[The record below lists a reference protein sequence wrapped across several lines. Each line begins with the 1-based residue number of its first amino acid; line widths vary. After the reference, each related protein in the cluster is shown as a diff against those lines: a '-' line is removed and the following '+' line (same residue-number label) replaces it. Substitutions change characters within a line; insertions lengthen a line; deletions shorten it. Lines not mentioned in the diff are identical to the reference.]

1 MAAYLHSANG
11 TKTKFKQFFP
21 QAILFFLG
29 VPVITDVKLPVQ
41 EGSSLTFSTLL
52 IFQGL
57 ETAVWGVL
65 KAKMQMLEEP
75 AGFLMHFYHLSE
87 ILTPVLAWG
96 FLGSDEELKE
106 ACAVF
111 KVK

>member
-1 MAAYLHSANG
+1 M
-11 TKTKFKQFFP
+11 FP
-21 QAILFFLG
+21 LF
-29 VPVITDVKLPVQ
+29 
-41 EGSSLTFSTLL
+41 

-96 FLGSDEELKE
+96 FLGSDETLKK
-106 ACAVF
+106 ACSAF
-111 KVK
+111 KVLKSRPNAF